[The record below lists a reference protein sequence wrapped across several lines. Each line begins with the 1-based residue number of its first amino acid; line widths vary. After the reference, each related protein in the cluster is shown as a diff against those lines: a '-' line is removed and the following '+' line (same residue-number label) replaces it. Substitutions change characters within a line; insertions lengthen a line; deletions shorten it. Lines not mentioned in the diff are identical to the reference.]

1 MVLQFESSNG
11 IIENNRG
18 TSITESRLEEKIHY
32 YFGILDIK
40 KFNSVGNSLHYDLTF
55 VF

>member
-1 MVLQFESSNG
+1 MVLQFESSNE

-40 KFNSVGNSLHYDLTF
+40 SLTVLETRYIMI
-55 VF
+55 